1 MPEEVIKVGDYIV
14 IQKQSYKKLHKF
26 NKPNSSVSLGRD
38 NVNLS
43 GIEGN
48 PYFSLFRI
56 VPKNKRGK
64 EFGLELTEEAV
75 QLKDEIDIKVSGID
89 NRNIIDDGR
98 SQKLSAAEIAEIASE
113 ATKASDIVETLISNS
128 STFHNKTEF
137 SQEKYLKKKEKK
149 YFEYVEI
156 LKPNLRLIS
165 EIMYKLD
172 PGKIQYIRKDTL
184 SQIMTL
190 SNVYCEGNHLLY
202 DSGSNGLLPA
212 ALLSIIG
219 AKTEAKLVHMHPGNM
234 SQKQALLAMNFPEE
248 QYGRCISVNIYSALR
263 QYYQGCDTHVTATD
277 TNDNESNPL
286 KRKAEDDDDGISKVP
301 KLESLESIEKLSHN
315 KSNGSET
322 TEIPQKEPDTEVSKT
337 ENDNK
342 LSEPKKPKWHF
353 DNIAASEILTEKV
366 DSLVIACKEDPL
378 NIFMELMQFV
388 KPGRPFVVYNTVA
401 EPLQHLYLELK
412 MLPQVI
418 ALKLTGNWMRNYQVL
433 PERTHPEVMMNNQSG
448 FLLTGYIVK

>member
-1 MPEEVIKVGDYIV
+1 MPEEGIKVGDYIV

-26 NKPNSSVSLGRD
+26 NKSNSAVSLGRD

-98 SQKLSAAEIAEIASE
+98 SQKLSAAEIAEIANE

-128 STFHNKTEF
+128 STFHNKTEY

-172 PGKIQYIRKDTL
+172 PGKIQNIRKDTL

-190 SNVYCEGNHLLY
+190 SNVYCEGSHLLY

-219 AKTEAKLVHMHPGNM
+219 AKTEGKLIHMHPGNM

-248 QYGRCISVNIYSALR
+248 QYSRCISVNIYSALR
-263 QYYQGCDTHVTATD
+263 QYYQGCDTHETAMD
-277 TNDNESNPL
+277 TNNGESNPL
-286 KRKAEDDDDGISKVP
+286 KRKAEKDDNSNSKVP
-301 KLESLESIEKLSHN
+301 KLDSTDKKDSQN
-315 KSNGSET
+315 NRNGSEIST
-322 TEIPQKEPDTEVSKT
+322 KPPQKEVDTEDSKT

-378 NIFMELMQFV
+378 NIFMELLQFV

-401 EPLQHLYLELK
+401 EPLQHLYMELRT
-412 MLPQVI
+412 LPQVI
-418 ALKLTGNWMRNYQVL
+418 ALKLTGNWMRHYQVL